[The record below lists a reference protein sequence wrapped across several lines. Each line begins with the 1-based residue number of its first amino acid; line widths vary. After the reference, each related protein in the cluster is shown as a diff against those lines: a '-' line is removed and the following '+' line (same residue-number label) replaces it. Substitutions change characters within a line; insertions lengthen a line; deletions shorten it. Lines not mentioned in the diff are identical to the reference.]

1 MAMSSLSL
9 SRRDWLRASGA
20 LGLTLALSACDKKT
34 PEPTDLRL
42 RVEPEWARHEAT
54 LMTFCAAYDQF
65 GEATTRALQEDQIRF
80 ARAVAQFEPVKLF
93 VASEARERAQSLI
106 NEGLIDGASNITL
119 IEAPAFDM
127 WARDSLAL
135 IGFDESDKRVG
146 INTRFNVWGEKVP
159 DQPGYDRDRALA
171 EPVLE
176 ALDIPMEMAGI
187 VCEAGALDVDGAG
200 RLMTSETCLLS
211 PSRNPYLGRK
221 EVEAELKRLTGAEEI
236 LWLYG
241 SDADTLSNGHVDGLA
256 RFISD
261 SAVMVEVTEDRSHP
275 DYYALQDNLRRL
287 RRYSAEATRPLDVIE
302 VQRPLREEMPQRGAY
317 FIASYAKAYIANG
330 AVIMPQYGD
339 EVRDEAAKA
348 VYARAFPDRQIVQLG
363 VNAIGEVGGGLHDL
377 TQVLPAPKG

>member
-1 MAMSSLSL
+1 MPMSSLSL

-20 LGLTLALSACDKKT
+20 LGLTLALSACQKKT
-34 PEPTDLRL
+34 SEPTDLRL
-42 RVEPEWARHEAT
+42 SVEPEWARHEAT
-54 LMTFCAAYDQF
+54 LMTFCAAYSQF
-65 GEATTRALQEDQIRF
+65 GEATTRALQEEQIRF
-80 ARAVAQFEPVKLF
+80 ARALAQFEPVTLF
-93 VASEARERAQSLI
+93 VAPDARERAQSLI
-106 NEGLIDGASNITL
+106 EDASNITL

-135 IGFDESDKRVG
+135 IGFDAAGQRVG

-159 DQPGYDRDRALA
+159 DEPGYDRDRALA
-171 EPVLE
+171 EPVLQ

-211 PSRNPYLGRK
+211 PSRNPYQGRK

-256 RFISD
+256 RFLSD

-287 RRYSAEATRPLDVIE
+287 RRYSADATRPLDVIE
-302 VQRPLREEMPQRGAY
+302 VQRPLREEMPQRAAY

-330 AVIMPQYGD
+330 AVMMPKYGD

-348 VYARAFPDRQIVQLG
+348 VYARAFPDRQIVQME